1 MANVRTR
8 GTDKVKV
15 VSAVITLAVIVALVF
30 GIFSVAQN
38 VKKSKNNNLVNLNE
52 TEGNVAIKTDDDPD
66 IPVEEPTVGDD
77 DIINANARASMSDD
91 GDGTAGLADKE
102 NRIFY
107 IGIAIVLA
115 GIVIGL
121 GAFLKKH
128 YVQEEKNEE

>member
-52 TEGNVAIKTDDDPD
+52 MWLSRQMTT
-66 IPVEEPTVGDD
+66 
-77 DIINANARASMSDD
+77 
-91 GDGTAGLADKE
+91 
-102 NRIFY
+102 RIF
-107 IGIAIVLA
+107 
-115 GIVIGL
+115 
-121 GAFLKKH
+121 
-128 YVQEEKNEE
+128 QWKNLQ